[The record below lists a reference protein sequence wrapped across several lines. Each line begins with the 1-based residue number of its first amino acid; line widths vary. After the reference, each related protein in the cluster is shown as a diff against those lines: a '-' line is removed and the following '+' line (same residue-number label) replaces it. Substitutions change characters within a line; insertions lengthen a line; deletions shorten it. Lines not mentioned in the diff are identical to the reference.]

1 MSKAKNNIKSDIEAN
16 WKKARNFTPKS
27 NEIIIY
33 EPDDKVNYYRVK
45 VGNGFNNVNDL
56 PFVTADEPQWKEF

>member
-1 MSKAKNNIKSDIEAN
+1 MAKKASNIKSDIEKN
-16 WKKARNFTPKS
+16 WRKAINFTPRS

-33 EPDDKVNYYRVK
+33 EPDEYCEYYRVK

>member
-1 MSKAKNNIKSDIEAN
+1 MARKNDGVKHDIEAN

-33 EPDDKVNYYRVK
+33 EPDDKITYYRVK

-56 PFVTADEPQWKEF
+56 PFVTNEEPRWGEF

>member
-1 MSKAKNNIKSDIEAN
+1 MAKKASNVKCDIEAN
-16 WKKARNFTPKS
+16 WKKAVNFTPKS

-33 EPDDKVNYYRVK
+33 APDDENEYYRVK

-56 PFVTADEPQWKEF
+56 PFVTAEEPVWHEF

>member
-1 MSKAKNNIKSDIEAN
+1 MARKNDGVKHDIEAN
-16 WKKARNFTPKS
+16 WKKAINFTPKS

-33 EPDDKVNYYRVK
+33 EPDDKTKYYRVK

-56 PFVTADEPQWKEF
+56 PFVTSEEPKWKEF